1 MRTKNSQLLLALL
14 ALLTMVFSIGFFI
27 GRQSIPYEV
36 AAQTERAVKQTD
48 ELPAQEET
56 DKPDAAAD
64 TAAHDES
71 EAEEAAQPE
80 ITYPLDL
87 NRATLEELMTLPRIG
102 EKLAQRILDYRPQH
116 ARSPPPAPRTG
127 CGRSRCAAR
136 ASPRG
141 PSPFSPAP
149 WPWCPPPTPAT

>member
-36 AAQTERAVKQTD
+36 AAQTEHAVKQTD

-64 TAAHDES
+64 TAAQDES
-71 EAEEAAQPE
+71 EAAQPE

-102 EKLAQRILDYRPQH
+102 EKLAQRILDYRAQYG
-116 ARSPPPAPRTG
+116 RFSAPEQLMDVEGIGEGTFEGLRELVTVED
-127 CGRSRCAAR
+127 SK
-136 ASPRG
+136 
-141 PSPFSPAP
+141 
-149 WPWCPPPTPAT
+149 

>member
-36 AAQTERAVKQTD
+36 AAQTEHAVKQTD

-56 DKPDAAAD
+56 DAAAD
-64 TAAHDES
+64 TAAQNES

-87 NRATLEELMTLPRIG
+87 NRATLE
-102 EKLAQRILDYRPQH
+102 
-116 ARSPPPAPRTG
+116 
-127 CGRSRCAAR
+127 
-136 ASPRG
+136 
-141 PSPFSPAP
+141 
-149 WPWCPPPTPAT
+149 

>member
-1 MRTKNSQLLLALL
+1 MRTKKSQLLLALL

-36 AAQTERAVKQTD
+36 AAQTEHAVKQTD
-48 ELPAQEET
+48 ELPAQEES
-56 DKPDAAAD
+56 DKPDAAAENE
-64 TAAHDES
+64 A

-102 EKLAQRILDYRPQH
+102 EKLAQRILDYRAQYG
-116 ARSPPPAPRTG
+116 RFSAPEQLMDVEGIGEGTFEGLRDLVTVED
-127 CGRSRCAAR
+127 SK
-136 ASPRG
+136 
-141 PSPFSPAP
+141 
-149 WPWCPPPTPAT
+149 

>member
-36 AAQTERAVKQTD
+36 AAQTEHAVKQTD

-56 DKPDAAAD
+56 DKQ
-64 TAAHDES
+64 DES

-102 EKLAQRILDYRPQH
+102 EKLAQRILDYRAQYG
-116 ARSPPPAPRTG
+116 RFSAPEQLMDVEGIGERTFEG
-127 CGRSRCAAR
+127 LRELVTVEDSK
-136 ASPRG
+136 
-141 PSPFSPAP
+141 
-149 WPWCPPPTPAT
+149 

>member
-1 MRTKNSQLLLALL
+1 MRTKNSQLLLALP

-64 TAAHDES
+64 TAAQDES
-71 EAEEAAQPE
+71 EAEEAAQE
-80 ITYPLDL
+80 DEQQT
-87 NRATLEELMTLPRIG
+87 AEQEQG
-102 EKLAQRILDYRPQH
+102 EQA
-116 ARSPPPAPRTG
+116 
-127 CGRSRCAAR
+127 
-136 ASPRG
+136 
-141 PSPFSPAP
+141 
-149 WPWCPPPTPAT
+149 

>member
-1 MRTKNSQLLLALL
+1 MRTKKSQLLLALL

-36 AAQTERAVKQTD
+36 AAQTEHAVKQTD

-56 DKPDAAAD
+56 DKPDAAAN
-64 TAAHDES
+64 TAAQDES

-102 EKLAQRILDYRPQH
+102 EKLAQRILDYRAQYG
-116 ARSPPPAPRTG
+116 RFSAPEQLMDVEGIGEGTFEGLRELVTVED
-127 CGRSRCAAR
+127 
-136 ASPRG
+136 
-141 PSPFSPAP
+141 
-149 WPWCPPPTPAT
+149 TE

>member
-14 ALLTMVFSIGFFI
+14 ALLTAVFSIGFFL

-36 AAQTERAVKQTD
+36 AAQTERAGGQTQKA
-48 ELPAQEET
+48 PAQEET
-56 DKPDAAAD
+56 DQPGAAA
-64 TAAHDES
+64 ENEE

-102 EKLAQRILDYRPQH
+102 EKLAQRILDYRAQYG
-116 ARSPPPAPRTG
+116 RFSAPEQLMDVDGIGEGTFEGLRELVTVED
-127 CGRSRCAAR
+127 SK
-136 ASPRG
+136 
-141 PSPFSPAP
+141 
-149 WPWCPPPTPAT
+149 

>member
-36 AAQTERAVKQTD
+36 AAQTEHAVKQTD

-64 TAAHDES
+64 
-71 EAEEAAQPE
+71 
-80 ITYPLDL
+80 
-87 NRATLEELMTLPRIG
+87 
-102 EKLAQRILDYRPQH
+102 QRH
-116 ARSPPPAPRTG
+116 RTSRKRKKR
-127 CGRSRCAAR
+127 RSRRLRIRWTSTAR
-136 ASPRG
+136 RSRN
-141 PSPFSPAP
+141 
-149 WPWCPPPTPAT
+149 

>member
-27 GRQSIPYEV
+27 GRQSICYEV
-36 AAQTERAVKQTD
+36 AAQTEHAVKQTD

-64 TAAHDES
+64 TAAQDES

-102 EKLAQRILDYRPQH
+102 EKLAQRILDYRAQYG
-116 ARSPPPAPRTG
+116 RFSAPEQLMDVEGIGEGTFEGLRELVTVED
-127 CGRSRCAAR
+127 SK
-136 ASPRG
+136 
-141 PSPFSPAP
+141 
-149 WPWCPPPTPAT
+149 

>member
-36 AAQTERAVKQTD
+36 AAQTEHAVKQTD
-48 ELPAQEET
+48 EFPAQEET

-64 TAAHDES
+64 TAAQDEP

-87 NRATLEELMTLPRIG
+87 NRATLEELMTAHRRKTGAADSGLPRAVWALFRAG
-102 EKLAQRILDYRPQH
+102 ADD
-116 ARSPPPAPRTG
+116 G
-127 CGRSRCAAR
+127 C
-136 ASPRG
+136 RG
-141 PSPFSPAP
+141 HRGGDV
-149 WPWCPPPTPAT
+149 

>member
-48 ELPAQEET
+48 ELPAEEW
-56 DKPDAAAD
+56 
-64 TAAHDES
+64 

-102 EKLAQRILDYRPQH
+102 EKLAQRILDYRAQY
-116 ARSPPPAPRTG
+116 
-127 CGRSRCAAR
+127 GR
-136 ASPRG
+136 
-141 PSPFSPAP
+141 FSALEQLMDVEGIGEG
-149 WPWCPPPTPAT
+149 TFEGLRELVTVEDSK

>member
-36 AAQTERAVKQTD
+36 AAQTEPAVKQTD
-48 ELPAQEET
+48 ELPAQEEK

-64 TAAHDES
+64 TAALDES

-102 EKLAQRILDYRPQH
+102 EKLAQRILDYRAQYG
-116 ARSPPPAPRTG
+116 RFSAPEQLMDVEGIGEGTFEGLRELVTVED
-127 CGRSRCAAR
+127 SK
-136 ASPRG
+136 
-141 PSPFSPAP
+141 
-149 WPWCPPPTPAT
+149 

>member
-14 ALLTMVFSIGFFI
+14 ALLTAVFSIGFFV

-36 AAQTERAVKQTD
+36 AAQTERAGGKTQ
-48 ELPAQEET
+48 EAPSQEEA
-56 DKPDAAAD
+56 DRPDAAAENE
-64 TAAHDES
+64 A

-102 EKLAQRILDYRPQH
+102 EKLAQRILDYRAQYG
-116 ARSPPPAPRTG
+116 RFSAPEQLMDVDGIGEGTFEGLRELVTVED
-127 CGRSRCAAR
+127 SK
-136 ASPRG
+136 
-141 PSPFSPAP
+141 
-149 WPWCPPPTPAT
+149 